1 MSVFAVDDT
10 TVQVTW
16 RDLPP
21 GPVEVLA
28 AGRSSAIE
36 HPGGPG
42 AVRVGG
48 LTPWRSVDV
57 VVRAGGTVAERQRVR
72 TGAPGLGAEL
82 FRFATVS
89 DLHLGET
96 RFGFFGTIREQPEP
110 DVPHPVRCLRQALRE
125 LRAWGAELLV
135 VKGDLTHVGRR
146 SEWELAGAELAAGG
160 VPTIALVG
168 NHDARPARPLR
179 GDADPDT
186 TVPAAD
192 GLRIAGL
199 GWPDGADVH
208 VHDAPGLRI
217 VLADTT
223 IEHRHVGTYDRCRT
237 PVADLAADARRQGR
251 PVFVAGHHFP
261 MPLPMPHFW
270 PPGVPPSEAS
280 RFFATLA
287 DANPAA
293 FYTAGHTHRHRRYRR
308 HGIPATEVGS
318 PKDYPGTWA
327 GYTVHEGGIRQTV
340 WRVGTTDVL
349 RWTEHSR
356 RAALGAW
363 GVWSPGRLHDRCF
376 WHRWPALA

>member
-28 AGRSSAIE
+28 AGRSGAIE

-57 VVRAGGTVAERQRVR
+57 VVRAGGTVAARQRVR

-125 LRAWGAELLV
+125 LRAWGAALVV

-146 SEWELAGAELAAGG
+146 SEWELAGAELAASGM
-160 VPTIALVG
+160 PTIALVG
-168 NHDARPARPLR
+168 NHDARPARPCAGRRSGHHGAGGRRPADRRPRLARWRRRARARRPRAAHRAGRHDHRASPRRHLR
-179 GDADPDT
+179 PLSHTGRRPGGGR
-186 TVPAAD
+186 P
-192 GLRIAGL
+192 
-199 GWPDGADVH
+199 
-208 VHDAPGLRI
+208 APGS
-217 VLADTT
+217 
-223 IEHRHVGTYDRCRT
+223 
-237 PVADLAADARRQGR
+237 ARVRGR
-251 PVFVAGHHFP
+251 P
-261 MPLPMPHFW
+261 PLPDAATGAALW

-287 DANPAA
+287 AANPAA
-293 FYTAGHTHRHRRYRR
+293 FYSAGHTHRHRRYRR

-340 WRVGTTDVL
+340 WRVGTPDVL

-363 GVWSPGRLHDRCF
+363 GLWSPGRLRDRCF